1 MGDDSPA
8 GWQSWRERR
17 DRGLRNP
24 HGWLSLTGLHWLG
37 TDPAGFDT
45 VPGRWRVLDDTV
57 YVAAGVDDGLT
68 YGDHPVDGEVAVTGS
83 DRVRH
88 GDVEVEVIQRGGWWA
103 LRVRDP
109 HSPTLTAFTGVPA
122 YAFDPAWIVDG
133 TFERF
138 PEAQEVKIGSVID
151 GLTHAESAV
160 GVLRFTVAGQEL
172 ALTAFDG
179 GDGSLDLLF
188 RDATSGVTT
197 YAASRSLSVPAPDP
211 DGRVRIDFNRA
222 FNMPCAFTEYAT
234 CPLPPPENTLP
245 VEITAGEQK
254 YH

>member
-1 MGDDSPA
+1 MGDDLLA

-17 DRGLRNP
+17 DRSLRNP

-37 TDPAGFDT
+37 TDPATFDT

-57 YVAAGVDDGLT
+57 YVAADRADGLVHLGT
-68 YGDHPVDGEVAVTGS
+68 PIDGEVAVSTPE
-83 DRVRH
+83 RVH
-88 GDVEVEVIQRGGWWA
+88 AGEVEVEVIQRGGWWA

-109 HSPTLTAFTGVPA
+109 QSPTLTSFTGVPA
-122 YAFDPAWIVDG
+122 YAFDPAWVVDG
-133 TFERF
+133 HFERF
-138 PEAQEVKIGSVID
+138 PEAQEIKIGSVID
-151 GLTHAESAV
+151 GLTHAESAI
-160 GVLRFTVAGQEL
+160 GVLRFSVAGQEL

-197 YAASRSLSVPAPDP
+197 YAASRSLSVPAPDA
-211 DGRVRIDFNRA
+211 DGRVRVDFNRA
-222 FNMPCAFTEYAT
+222 YNMPCAFTEYAT

-245 VEITAGEQK
+245 IAITAGEQK